1 MSRKLKPR
9 KKKNHI
15 SEAAKAKDF
24 HAFVAAP
31 AYDGKCDIGFTNSI
45 TRAAFTAP
53 LFGVKITMSLIPG
66 GAFIDLSRNQLVQA
80 FLKTDCTH
88 LFFIDCDLEFGPEA
102 FIGLLR
108 CDLPIVCGVYRK
120 RQEKEE
126 FPVLWMDEPKHGGM
140 WVTEEGFINA
150 KRIPTGFLCIRRD
163 VVEEMVADAIK
174 LTLAG
179 WLGEVP
185 VIFETGVHEKEDG
198 SHTFIGEDFMF
209 SDKYVKKY
217 GKPIPVWADIDFVH
231 GGYKGN
237 CAEFLQRSVYGEK
250 TDDVSAA

>member
-1 MSRKLKPR
+1 MSRKLSQR

-31 AYDGKCDIGFTNSI
+31 CYDGKCDIEFTNSI
-45 TRAAFTAP
+45 CRAAFTAP
-53 LFGVKITMSLIPG
+53 LFGVKLTMSLIPG

-80 FLKTDCTH
+80 FLKSEATH
-88 LFFIDCDLEFGPEA
+88 LFFIDTDLEFGPEA

-108 CDLPIVCGVYRK
+108 CDLPIVCGVYPK
-120 RQEKEE
+120 RQDKEE
-126 FPVLWMDEPKHGGM
+126 YPVLWMDEPKNGGM

-150 KRIPTGFLCIRRD
+150 KRVPTGFLCIRRD
-163 VVEEMVADAIK
+163 VVEEMAADAIK
-174 LTLAG
+174 LTLTG

-198 SHTFIGEDFMF
+198 SHTFIGEDFTF

-217 GKPIPVWADIDFVH
+217 DKPIPVWADCDFVH

-237 CAEFLQRSVYGEK
+237 CAEYLQRTIYGEK
-250 TDDVSAA
+250 ADDVIAA